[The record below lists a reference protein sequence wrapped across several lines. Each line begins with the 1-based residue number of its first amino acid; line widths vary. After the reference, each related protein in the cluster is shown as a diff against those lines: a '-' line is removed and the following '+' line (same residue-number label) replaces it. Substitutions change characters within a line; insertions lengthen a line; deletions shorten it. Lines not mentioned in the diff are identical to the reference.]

1 MSAFSSSLILS
12 PQPLSSLPECS
23 RCAGDALFVF
33 SRLQPAL
40 VTRFDLTYPGVTAA
54 NYLASLWYL
63 FWMCLFFPCCFLVVV
78 VVVFVVV
85 VHPYSGTLRL
95 CQCSDTVWHPHEI
108 FQRVWITDRW
118 VFNLNL
124 PLKKPICAVKSH
136 LFSPNMVDASEINVC
151 DVHLF
156 FLPVMFVLGLI
167 CRLVWLL
174 LIFDDFYCLW
184 GTLTI
189 ERNLCWF
196 LWVCRCVWMSIYPFL
211 QQSVIVNHPYGRYS
225 FCHTSGITL
234 PYQAFQKLLNA
245 HTEK

>member
-156 FLPVMFVLGLI
+156 FFTCDVCFGVNMSFSVI
-167 CRLVWLL
+167 AADIWWLL
-174 LIFDDFYCLW
+174 LLMRYIDHWEKSML
-184 GTLTI
+184 
-189 ERNLCWF
+189 
-196 LWVCRCVWMSIYPFL
+196 V
-211 QQSVIVNHPYGRYS
+211 SVSV
-225 FCHTSGITL
+225 
-234 PYQAFQKLLNA
+234 
-245 HTEK
+245 